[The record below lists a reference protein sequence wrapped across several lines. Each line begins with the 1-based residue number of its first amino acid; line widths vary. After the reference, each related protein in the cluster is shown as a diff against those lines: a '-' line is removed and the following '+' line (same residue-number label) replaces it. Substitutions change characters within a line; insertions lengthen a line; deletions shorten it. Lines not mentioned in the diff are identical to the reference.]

1 MNSRDPK
8 WLSPATYPMQCRITA
23 RVSDM
28 DGYGH
33 LNAIRIG
40 TYYEDARATFYGQ
53 AFPGRSVPRFLVA
66 ELTIRYLDEGF
77 WPGELQVRTGI
88 SKIGNSSFQMMQGL
102 FQDDRCLGLCQTV
115 LVHTDGGKSGKMPD
129 DARSTL
135 EGFRVR
141 TEPAAAQSV
150 AATVV

>member
-1 MNSRDPK
+1 MNSRDPR
-8 WLSPATYPMQCRITA
+8 WLTPATYPVQCRITA

-40 TYYEDARATFYGQ
+40 TYYEDARATFYRQ
-53 AFPGRSVPRFLVA
+53 AFLGLALPRFLVA

-77 WPGELQVRTGI
+77 WPGELQVGTGI
-88 SKIGNSSFQMMQGL
+88 SKIGNASFQMMQGL
-102 FQDDRCLGLCQTV
+102 FQDSRCLGLCQTI
-115 LVHTDGGKSGKMPD
+115 LVHTDGGKSGRVPD
-129 DARSTL
+129 NVRATL

-141 TEPAAAQSV
+141 TEPAAAESV
-150 AATVV
+150 RTAIV